1 MEYILG
7 LDIGTNSIGW
17 AAVELN
23 EEKLTRIID
32 ANSRIIPMDWG
43 TISDF
48 EKGVTKSQTAE
59 RTQHRSARR
68 LIERSKLRRER
79 LFRVLHIL
87 KFLPQHFDSA
97 IGWDK
102 NEVKTFGKFICNH
115 DTKIAWV
122 NTDNKHTFLFKDSF
136 NEMLQEFKS
145 HNPEMSHEDKKIPYD
160 WTLYYLRKKALTKK
174 ISAQELAWVILQF
187 NQKRGYYQLRE
198 ELEENNKKTEEYHKL
213 KVVDVKAREGQK
225 GENIFYDITLENG
238 WVYSRKGNKSLL
250 GLKDNILEIIAS
262 FEKLDDGT
270 LKKDKDGNIKISF
283 RAPKE
288 DDWSL
293 KKKRIEQQVVKSN
306 MTPGEFIYNALLKN
320 PAQKIKGEY
329 VQTIERKF
337 YKDELNKILKAQADF
352 HPEFQDKSLYKEC
365 IENLYTSNNAYR
377 QSISDRDLH
386 YLILQDIIFYQRPL
400 KSKKSLISK
409 CPLEERRFKTI
420 NSSEEVKVS
429 QLPCIAKSHP
439 LFQEF
444 RLWKFISNLRIFKRQ
459 DYVNINGQ
467 QILKTDTDVTAQLL
481 KNNEDY
487 TDLFDWL
494 NDKKEIKQKDLL
506 KYPKFNLKKNIG
518 DYRWNYIDDDKKA
531 YPCNETKYNINSRL
545 KKIGINQISSEQI
558 ESLWHI
564 LYSIDDRNE
573 LLLALS
579 KFGKKNKLPRDF
591 AEVFKKHPAYEKS
604 YGSFSHKALKRL
616 LSLMRIGKY
625 WNADNIDKITLER
638 INKIID
644 GEVDDNIRNRVRD
657 KAISL
662 KSISDFQG
670 LPEWLAS
677 YVIYDR
683 HSEAKEII
691 KWENPDDITSFLK
704 SFKQHSMR
712 NPIVE
717 QIVRETL
724 CVVRDI
730 WAKYGEPKEIHI
742 ELGRE
747 LKNTAEGRKRIS
759 ENISNNETTNL
770 RIKKLLREFTD
781 ESYDIESVRPNSPY
795 QQEIFKI
802 YEQALFDNC
811 SNLPDYVPQIIKKFT
826 ESDMKKQPTKSEI
839 IKYRNWLEQGYR
851 SPYTGDIISL
861 SKLFTHEY
869 EIEHIIPK
877 ARYFDDSISNKVICE
892 REVNKLKGSKL
903 AFEFIKGHSGQ
914 IVNIGNGKTVKIFS
928 VDEYQDYVKKYFSKS
943 AGKMRKLLLEDIPDD
958 FIQRQLNDTRY
969 ISKTIMALLSNVVR
983 VKDENGEYE
992 QEAKSKK
999 VIPTNGAITDRL
1011 KQSWGLN
1018 DIWNDIVSPRFI
1030 TLNEKTGSSNYGFF
1044 ESENGKNFF
1053 RTAMPLEQQKG
1064 FNKKR
1069 IDHRHHAMDAIVIAC
1084 TTLSHVQYINNES
1097 AQSANKSQ
1105 RYALAEKLRLKKEAT
1120 RTNAND
1126 SKEPIQVYGEFV
1138 KPWDSFTQDS
1148 KETLSNCV
1156 VSFKNTTRII
1166 NKCTNIYTKFD
1177 DYGVKRNF
1185 KQNKG
1190 DMWAIRKPLHKD
1202 TVYGEVNLRN
1212 KKQVNLKNAIA
1223 NSDNL
1228 VRKDLRSFI
1237 NRKRA
1242 EGNTDKAILK
1252 FMEAN
1257 PETWQREDD
1266 EVLSIYTYSK
1276 NTEPLVAIRKAIDN
1290 SFKKETIS
1298 SVTDPVIREIL
1309 IRHLNEYGGGNPDF
1323 AFSPEG
1329 IINMNENIIELN
1341 NGKFHHPIKKVRL
1354 SSTKGQ
1360 MFAVGTTTSKKNKF
1374 VFAAKGTNLVFAVYE
1389 NEKGK
1394 RYFETTPLELAI
1406 ERVKQGL
1413 NPAKEQAK
1421 SEYNLQ
1427 FTLSPNDLVYL
1438 PDSEESESGI
1448 NWNDLDYN
1456 RIFRV
1461 KSFTGSRISF
1471 IQNNVSKSIVD
1482 KVEFGPLNKLEVT
1495 SLDGKNISIKEYVVP
1510 ITTDRLG
1517 NIYKK

>member
-1 MEYILG
+1 MEYVLG

-17 AAVELN
+17 AVVESN
-23 EEKLTRIID
+23 GEKFSRIVD

-59 RTQHRSARR
+59 RTQHRSVRR

-87 KFLPQHFDSA
+87 KFLPIHFDSA

-102 NEVKTFGKFICNH
+102 NEQKTFGKFINNSEV
-115 DTKIAWV
+115 KIAWKKV
-122 NTDNKHTFLFKDSF
+122 DNKHTFLFTDSF

-145 HNPEMSHEDKKIPYD
+145 HNPEFVLDDKKIPYD
-160 WTLYYLRKKALTKK
+160 WTLYYLRKKALTEK
-174 ISAQELAWVILQF
+174 ISSHELAWVILQF

-198 ELEENNKKTEEYHKL
+198 ELEDNSKKTEEYHKL
-213 KVVDVKAREGQK
+213 KVVDVNEREGQK

-238 WVYSRKGNKSLL
+238 WIYSRKGNKSLL
-250 GLKDNILEIIAS
+250 DLKDKELEIIAS

-270 LKKDKDGNIKISF
+270 IKKDKDGNIKISF

-288 DDWSL
+288 DDWTL
-293 KKKRIEQQVVKSN
+293 KKKRTEQEVEKSK
-306 MTPGEFIYNALLKN
+306 MTPGEFIYNALLEN
-320 PAQKIKGEY
+320 PTLKIKGEY

-337 YKDELNKILKAQADF
+337 YKDELNKILKAQSAF
-352 HPEFQDKSLYKEC
+352 HPEFQDRDLYNDC
-365 IENLYTSNNAYR
+365 IENLYTNNHAYR
-377 QSISDRDLH
+377 QSISERDLQ
-386 YLILQDIIFYQRPL
+386 YLIQQDIIFYQRPL

-409 CPLEERRFKTI
+409 CSLEERRFVDK
-420 NSSEEVKVS
+420 NSSEEVKIS

-444 RLWKFISNLRIFKRQ
+444 RLWKFISNLRIYKRQ
-459 DYVNINGQ
+459 NYVDINGQ
-467 QILKTDTDVTAQLL
+467 QILKTDIDVTPKLL
-481 KNNEDY
+481 QNNDDY

-506 KYPKFNLKKNIG
+506 KYPNFNLKKNFSE
-518 DYRWNYIDDDKKA
+518 YRWNYIDDDKKA
-531 YPCNETKYNINSRL
+531 YPCNETRYAINSRL
-545 KKIGINQISSEQI
+545 KKIGADQISDEQI
-558 ESLWHI
+558 ELLWHI

-573 LLLALS
+573 LQLALS
-579 KFGKKNKLPRDF
+579 KFGKKNKLPIEF

-604 YGSFSHKALKRL
+604 FGSFSHKAIKRL

-625 WNADNIDKITLER
+625 WNSDNIDKITLER
-638 INKIID
+638 ISKIID
-644 GEVDDNIRNRVRD
+644 GEVDGNIRNRVRE

-662 KSISDFQG
+662 RSISDFQG

-683 HSEAKEII
+683 HSEIKEII
-691 KWENPDDITSFLK
+691 KWNSPDDITSYLK
-704 SFKQHSMR
+704 TFKQHSMR

-759 ENISNNETTNL
+759 ESISNNETTNL
-770 RIKKLLREFTD
+770 RIKKLLSEFVD
-781 ESYDIESVRPNSPY
+781 ESYNIESVRPSSPY
-795 QQEIFKI
+795 QQELLKI
-802 YEQALFDNC
+802 YEQAIIDN
-811 SNLPDYVPQIIKKFT
+811 SSDLPDYVTQTIKKFT
-826 ESDMKKQPTKSEI
+826 ESDMKKQPTKSDI
-839 IKYRNWLEQGYR
+839 IRYRNWLEQGYR
-851 SPYTGDIISL
+851 SPYTGQMISL

-892 REVNKLKGSKL
+892 SEVNKLKGSKL
-903 AFEFIKGHSGQ
+903 AFEFIKAHSGQ
-914 IVNIGNGKTVKIFS
+914 IVNIGNGKTVNIFT

-943 AGKMRKLLLEDIPDD
+943 SGKMRKLLLEDIPDD

-969 ISKTIMALLSNVVR
+969 ISKTIMSLLSNVVR

-992 QEAKSKK
+992 QESKSKK

-1018 DIWNDIVSPRFI
+1018 DVWNDIVSPRFI
-1030 TLNEKTGSSNYGFF
+1030 ALNENTGSNNFGFY
-1044 ESENGKNFF
+1044 ESKDGKQFF
-1053 RTAMPLEQQKG
+1053 RTAMPLELQKG

-1097 AQSANKSQ
+1097 AQSANRGQ
-1105 RYALAEKLRLKKEAT
+1105 RYALAEKLRHKKNTT
-1120 RTNAND
+1120 RTNTDD
-1126 SKEPIQVYGEFV
+1126 STASIQVYDEFK

-1148 KETLSNCV
+1148 KEALSKCT
-1156 VSFKNTTRII
+1156 VSFKNNIRII
-1166 NKCTNIYTKFD
+1166 NKSTNSYTKFD
-1177 DYGVKRNF
+1177 NNGIKRNF
-1185 KQNKG
+1185 KQEKG

-1202 TVYGEVNLRN
+1202 TVYGEVNLRS

-1228 VRKDLRSFI
+1228 VRKDLRSYI

-1252 FMEAN
+1252 FMESNTEA
-1257 PETWQREDD
+1257 WQREEG
-1266 EVLSIYTYSK
+1266 EVLYIYTYSK
-1276 NTEPLVAIRKAIDN
+1276 DTEPLVATRKAIDT
-1290 SFKKETIS
+1290 SFKKETIN
-1298 SVTDPVIREIL
+1298 SVTDPVIRDIL
-1309 IRHLNEYGGGNPDF
+1309 IRHLDEYGGGDPNF

-1329 IINMNENIIELN
+1329 IINMNENIIKLN

-1360 MFAVGTTTSKKNKF
+1360 MFSVGSTGAKKSKF
-1374 VFAAKGTNLVFAVYE
+1374 VTTAKGSNLVFAVYE
-1389 NEKGK
+1389 NKKGK
-1394 RYFETTPLELAI
+1394 RSFQTIPLNLII
-1406 ERVKQGL
+1406 ERLKQGEKACPD
-1413 NPAKEQAK
+1413 NK
-1421 SEYNLQ
+1421 SEKDRLI
-1427 FTLSPNDLVYL
+1427 FHISPNDLVYL
-1438 PDSEESESGI
+1438 PNKEERENGI
-1448 NWNDLDYN
+1448 NIDFIDNQ
-1456 RIFRV
+1456 RIYKV
-1461 KSFTGSRISF
+1461 KSFDGNRATF
-1471 IQNNVSKSIVD
+1471 IPSHIAKTIVD
-1482 KVEFGPLNKLEVT
+1482 KLELGSHNKIEITTIDNEKV
-1495 SLDGKNISIKEYVVP
+1495 SIKEIAVP
-1510 ITTDRLG
+1510 INIDRLG
-1517 NIYKK
+1517 RITLL